1 MAVADARD
9 GLAGRDEGEGSD
21 QLLDKAAARD
31 VRTVTK
37 GGAVQIAGQLSSR
50 GLSSIFIFLAFRVL
64 GSAGV
69 GLYRSVIQV
78 AHIAGQLG
86 LLGFNYA
93 SMRWISRARARGEP
107 GGVRGAARLG
117 LSTVAVASTLVAVG
131 LFFLAPSIADRFADP
146 GVDPSEFEDLIRLSI
161 GFVPLFALMQVLRY
175 CTQAYKTMVPSVVAG
190 NIVQPTVSF
199 LLSVVALAI
208 GLDVAGVVGS
218 VVISMGAGAA
228 AAALYFRRMLTDEE
242 RAAAP
247 KKEFGPMLRFALP
260 QAGSSLLGVQTLGL
274 GIILLSAYN
283 SNEET
288 GFFVLALALQG
299 GGTVFL
305 SGIVNIW
312 APVVSDL
319 YDRNAIDRLG
329 ALYQTITRWV
339 GTFSFPVYAAL
350 ILEPDLFA
358 EVFGGAEGAGAVP
371 VVAILAAGN
380 IFYSGTG
387 PTGYVIS
394 MSGRPGV
401 NFINS
406 LVAIGLYIAIGIPVA
421 REHGAVGI
429 AIVDSSVTA
438 LVNSARVIEA
448 RILVGVQPFGR
459 TFYKPVLA
467 TMVGASSLLL
477 WRLVPGDSIPLEI
490 AGVAVASVVYLAAL
504 SLFGTDP
511 EEQYVWRE
519 IRGRAARSLRRNR

>member
-1 MAVADARD
+1 MADSGD
-9 GLAGRDEGEGSD
+9 DLASRDEGEGSD
-21 QLLDKAAARD
+21 QLLDKATARD
-31 VRTVTK
+31 VKTVTK
-37 GGAVQIAGQLSSR
+37 GGAVQIAGQLSQR
-50 GLSSIFIFLAFRVL
+50 GLSSIFTFIAFRVL
-64 GSAGV
+64 GSGGV

-107 GGVRGAARLG
+107 GGVRGAARVG
-117 LSTVAVASTLVAVG
+117 LTTAGVASVLVAVG
-131 LFFLAPSIADRFADP
+131 LFFFATPIAERFADP
-146 GVDPSEFEDLIRLSI
+146 GVDPSEFEGLIRLSI
-161 GFVPLFALMQVLRY
+161 GFVPLFAIMQVLRY

-190 NIVQPTVSF
+190 NIVQPAVSF
-199 LLSVVALAI
+199 VLSVAALAV
-208 GLDVAGVVGS
+208 GLDIAGVVGS
-218 VVISMGAGAA
+218 VVISMGAGAL

-247 KKEFGPMLRFALP
+247 KREFGPMLRFALP

-283 SNEET
+283 TNDQT

-299 GGTVFL
+299 AGTVFL

-339 GTFSFPVYAAL
+339 GTFSFPVYAVL

-358 EVFGGAEGAGAVP
+358 NVFGGSEGAGAAP

-406 LVAIGLYIAIGIPVA
+406 LVAIGLYLAIGIPVA
-421 REHGAVGI
+421 RDHGAVGI
-429 AIVDSSVTA
+429 AIVDSAVTA
-438 LVNSARVIEA
+438 VVNSARVIEA
-448 RILVGVQPFGR
+448 RIFVGVQPFGR
-459 TFYKPVLA
+459 TFYQPVLA
-467 TMVGASSLLL
+467 TLAAAGVLLL
-477 WRLVPGDSIPLEI
+477 WRLVPGDSIPVEM
-490 AGVAVASVVYLAAL
+490 AGVAIAGIVYLTAL
-504 SLFGTDP
+504 SLLGTDP
-511 EEQYVWRE
+511 EERYVWE
-519 IRGRAARSLRRNR
+519 SIRGRAARSFRRKS